1 MQSGISEV
9 QKLELDFIQA
19 NIKIACRWRMKTQ
32 AGKINPSKGQL
43 TVRKRINKYALMSDS
58 ERWKLN

>member
-1 MQSGISEV
+1 M
-9 QKLELDFIQA
+9 
-19 NIKIACRWRMKTQ
+19 
-32 AGKINPSKGQL
+32 NPSKGQL